1 MITTKKIAFSY
12 PNGETFQF
20 PDLHCE
26 ASNTVLI
33 TGNSGKGKTTYLH
46 LLAGLLKSKS
56 GEIVINEV
64 NINSIS
70 NKSKDQFRG
79 QNIGIVF
86 QKSHFIASLSVLE
99 NIEMASWLAFG
110 NKNTSKAKKLLQ
122 ELDLLEFQNKLPSQ
136 LSVGQQ
142 QRASIARALINE
154 PKVLL
159 ADEPTSALDDKNT
172 EEVIQ
177 LLEQQAAEVG
187 ATLLIVTH
195 DGRLKNYF
203 KNQIDIRDKNS
214 Q

>member
-1 MITTKKIAFSY
+1 MISTKKIVFSY

-20 PDLHCE
+20 SDLHCE

-70 NKSKDQFRG
+70 NKSRDKFRG

-110 NKNTSKAKKLLQ
+110 NKNTNKAKKLLN
-122 ELDLLEFQNKLPSQ
+122 ELDLLEFQNKLPFE
-136 LSVGQQ
+136 LSIGQQ
-142 QRASIARALINE
+142 QRVSIARALI
-154 PKVLL
+154 K
-159 ADEPTSALDDKNT
+159 
-172 EEVIQ
+172 
-177 LLEQQAAEVG
+177 
-187 ATLLIVTH
+187 
-195 DGRLKNYF
+195 
-203 KNQIDIRDKNS
+203 
-214 Q
+214 

>member
-1 MITTKKIAFSY
+1 MIATKNIAFSY
-12 PNGETFQF
+12 PNGETFQL

-46 LLAGLLKSKS
+46 LLAGLLKPNL

-64 NINSIS
+64 NINSLS
-70 NKSKDQFRG
+70 NKNKDQFRG
-79 QNIGIVF
+79 QNIGVVF

-110 NKNTSKAKKLLQ
+110 SKNTSKAKKLLQ

-142 QRASIARALINE
+142 QRVSIARALINE

-159 ADEPTSALDDKNT
+159 ADEPTSSLDDDNAFK
-172 EEVIQ
+172 VAD
-177 LLEQQAAEVG
+177 LLEKLAKEYNAALV
-187 ATLLIVTH
+187 IVTH
-195 DGRLKNYF
+195 DLRLKNKF
-203 KNQIDIRDKNS
+203 TNQINLI
-214 Q
+214 